1 MLVSGVLVSATVLLQ
16 LLTGVRATYPNNEV
30 LVAYADHE
38 VASAVGAFNRL
49 PIGSLRLHVYT
60 VYRNGT
66 PLSDGRTPAY
76 SDEVIDFD
84 CQSRT
89 FRLLQSSF
97 LRPNADTIETWKSA
111 PLPVSVAGDAM
122 RERQL
127 NTVCGTEARVQYG
140 NYFLFMEAYGLNDG
154 REPRSL
160 PGPMVR

>member
-1 MLVSGVLVSATVLLQ
+1 MVISGLLVSATALLQ
-16 LLTGVRATYPNNEV
+16 ILTRFGATFSSNEV

-38 VASAVGAFNRL
+38 VASAVGASDRL
-49 PIGSLRLHVYT
+49 PNGTLRLHVYT

-76 SDEVIDFD
+76 SDEVVDFD

-97 LRPNADTIETWKSA
+97 LRPNADTIETWRSA

-127 NTVCGTEARVQYG
+127 NTACGTETRVQYG

-154 REPRSL
+154 REPRSP